1 MVAGGGQRQTKYAT
15 ASDCP
20 GRGLRHDLRCAHPS
34 HRPEHRCRRV
44 AEPRPAR
51 SADRDAAGPAQRLTP
66 SARSAQ
72 TSELLDG
79 VSVGPDGSLAG
90 ERAHRHPRRM
100 RPAKVS
106 AGFLLAVAAAAGAL
120 SACSS
125 VPPAADEPTPLP
137 DAGSP
142 AAAYER
148 TVDWGTGERARLAGT
163 LRLVDGCLVVE
174 GVDGAQVVPVFP
186 TDFTWREGDSS
197 LEGFGHAVTV
207 DEDVVLGGG
216 VTVRAGDIARLPK
229 GCEGAQAYFM
239 VHAI

>member
-1 MVAGGGQRQTKYAT
+1 MQLTKV
-15 ASDCP
+15 P
-20 GRGLRHDLRCAHPS
+20 
-34 HRPEHRCRRV
+34 
-44 AEPRPAR
+44 
-51 SADRDAAGPAQRLTP
+51 
-66 SARSAQ
+66 
-72 TSELLDG
+72 
-79 VSVGPDGSLAG
+79 
-90 ERAHRHPRRM
+90 
-100 RPAKVS
+100 
-106 AGFLLAVAAAAGAL
+106 AGFLLAVAAAGTL

-125 VPPAADEPTPLP
+125 VPPAADESALPP

-148 TVDWGTGERARLAGT
+148 TGDWGTGEQARLAGT
-163 LRLVDGCLVVE
+163 LRLIDGCLVVE

-207 DEDVVLGGG
+207 DGDVVLTGG
-216 VTVRAGDIARLPK
+216 VTVRAGDVARLPK